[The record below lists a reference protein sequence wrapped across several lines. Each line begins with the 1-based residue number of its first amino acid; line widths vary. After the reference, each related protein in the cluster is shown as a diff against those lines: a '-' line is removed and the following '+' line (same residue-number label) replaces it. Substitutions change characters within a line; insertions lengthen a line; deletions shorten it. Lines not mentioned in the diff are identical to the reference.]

1 MTPVHLHGVVK
12 NHGQI
17 LIKDLPFKDGQRVEL
32 IVRPEG
38 KAKRGKRYP
47 KVRDLIECGF
57 IGMWEGRED
66 IGDSAV
72 FARQLRERSLC
83 RSRSRPRPRSRNNG

>member
-1 MTPVHLHGVVK
+1 MTPVHLHKVIEKDGEL
-12 NHGQI
+12 
-17 LIKDLPFKDGQRVEL
+17 LIGGLPYEKGQRVEL